1 EAIELWMEL
10 TDMNAE
16 ENSLGY
22 PQWVLDEEWH
32 ALQKAMDEHVED
44 LAQEQEADEARY
56 KTGPCA
62 QRWNSQTT
70 QASIAGLTPAVEMEL
85 QQLAPLSV
93 AGGSPGVPHIPRPVP
108 PHDTLAEFFASE

>member
-1 EAIELWMEL
+1 
-10 TDMNAE
+10 MNAE

-85 QQLAPLSV
+85 QQLVGPTEEPQPRAI
-93 AGGSPGVPHIPRPVP
+93 GQGSRSPRP
-108 PHDTLAEFFASE
+108 SESLRRRHR